1 MALADQ
7 IQNDMKVAMKAKD
20 KDKLSALRDIKSKLL
35 LESTS
40 GSGEVTEEQ
49 EIKILQKLHKQRLE
63 SYKIYMEQGRDD
75 LAAEE
80 KLQADVIETYLPEM
94 MSDEEVKKEVM
105 DTIEAMG
112 ASSMADMGKVMGKLT
127 KDLQGK
133 ADGSVISKYV
143 KEALS

>member
-7 IQNDMKVAMKAKD
+7 IQEDMKAAMKAKD

-40 GSGEVTEEQ
+40 GEGDVTEEK
-49 EIKILQKLHKQRLE
+49 EIRILQKLHKQRLE
-63 SYKIYMEQGRDD
+63 SYKIYIEQGRED

-94 MSDEEVKKEVM
+94 MSDEEIQAAVKAK
-105 DTIEAMG
+105 IEALG
-112 ASSMADMGKVMGKLT
+112 ATSMADMGKVMGALSKE
-127 KDLQGK
+127 LQGK

-143 KEALS
+143 KETLG